1 MKYQKE
7 ISKSFI
13 KVWEDFYINYL
24 TMFKILEPEYEKYK
38 ERKRKRIEKEL
49 QSMKFSNNVDSEP
62 LLDDQQTASPDLVNV
77 KESNKVRER
86 FKDQF
91 LLELQKVDFFYNE
104 NINKVIRPKIK
115 EIKEQIKHALKI
127 NEFRMYNEAFE
138 TAIKET
144 YKEIFLTRKFV
155 ETNFEI
161 KEKLMKKYKK
171 YFEMDDFFNSKSKSY
186 SSQIIMEDDKE
197 NEDENNNDELE
208 STINDFIN
216 FKSGIGSSD
225 ETLKSLE
232 DEITQ
237 LFVQNFTFKYRSKA
251 EKVLKKFVQVNS
263 FTESETFY
271 LGFFIGLLLF
281 QLGIICTIAWYYDI
295 DMDKDPEFKSVFPMF
310 RGFFIVCLYW
320 WVHGLN
326 ILVWTKADIS
336 YRVIFMIND
345 SKYSTPIEIFKRA
358 AIFTFILLLC
368 LLIYMIKRIWAG
380 AFFGILDPIPINTLP
395 LICWGSI
402 IIYTF
407 CPFDIWNY
415 DGRAYLGTLCKESL
429 GSFLL
434 KTGFRHVFFINQMC
448 SFIAPMRD
456 IEYTICY
463 YAYYDAPL
471 WAKKEYCNKTRE
483 VYFFIAFLPNFLR
496 ILQNIKEI
504 HDSGKLFP
512 KIFSINNY
520 ILSITVALLSFLSPT
535 YPILYVFWLIFTFI
549 SSCCSFAWDIIIDF
563 GYFEEGPNYPLRNK
577 LYYKPK
583 IIYYL
588 IALYDFILRF
598 FWLLTISPE
607 ILGTLF
613 RPETLSIILNSFEIT
628 RRGCWNFL
636 KVENKHIDISKEYRV
651 SNDVEYP
658 FVKVNGKYV
667 NNESNLLS
675 IMKMNRQEKIQVEIE
690 KILNENR
697 ANSRIKYMSRNL
709 TDLKEVTKKKNNDL
723 NEYLEVY
730 KRDTG
735 INMGTIRK
743 GLNQPTRRWATNY

>member
-49 QSMKFSNNVDSEP
+49 QSMKFSQNVDSEP
-62 LLDDQQTASPDLVNV
+62 LLNDQQTASQDLVNV
-77 KESNKVRER
+77 KESNKIRER

-115 EIKEQIKHALKI
+115 EIKEQIKHSLKI
-127 NEFRMYNEAFE
+127 NEFRIYNEAFE

-144 YKEIFLTRKFV
+144 YKEIYLTRKFV

-171 YFEMDDFFNSKSKSY
+171 YFEIDDFFNSKSKSY

-208 STINDFIN
+208 STVNNFVN

-237 LFVQNFTFKYRSKA
+237 LFIQHFTFKYRSKA
-251 EKVLKKFVQVNS
+251 EKVLKKYVEVNS

-326 ILVWTKADIS
+326 VLVWTKADIS

-368 LLIYMIKRIWAG
+368 LLAYMIKRIWAG

-402 IIYTF
+402 ILYTF
-407 CPFDIWNY
+407 CPFNIWNY
-415 DGRAYLGTLCKESL
+415 DGRAYLGTLCKESF

-483 VYFFIAFLPNFLR
+483 IYFFIAFLPNFLR

-520 ILSITVALLSFLSPT
+520 ILSITVALLSFLFPT
-535 YPILYVFWLIFTFI
+535 YPFLHVFWLIFTFI

-588 IALYDFILRF
+588 IAIYDFILRF

-636 KVENKHIDISKEYRV
+636 KVENKHIDISKEFRV
-651 SNDVEYP
+651 TNDVELP
-658 FVKVNGKYV
+658 FIKVNGKYV
-667 NNESNLLS
+667 NNESNLLN

-690 KILNENR
+690 KILHENR

-709 TDLKEVTKKKNNDL
+709 TDLKEVNKKKNNDL